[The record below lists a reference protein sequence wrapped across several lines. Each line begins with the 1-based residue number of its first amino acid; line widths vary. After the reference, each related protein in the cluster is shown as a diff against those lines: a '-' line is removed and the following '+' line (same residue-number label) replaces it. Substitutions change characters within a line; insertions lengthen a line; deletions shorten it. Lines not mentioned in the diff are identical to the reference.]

1 MNSLIASHLGELPD
15 NEPEDHGAQERAQI
29 IRDAV
34 QSAGQVDRLIAQA
47 AFERARAEQL
57 EIALREA
64 HLACVQHDTQR
75 ACDILMGALRF

>member
-1 MNSLIASHLGELPD
+1 MKFESCDGKAIDRNTGLI
-15 NEPEDHGAQERAQI
+15 DHGAQERAQI
-29 IRDAV
+29 IKDAM
-34 QSAGQVDRLIAQA
+34 QSAGIDRLIAQA